1 MACVLHALIFFLFY
15 FIFKLLVGSQTK
27 SIQNGRC
34 GLQMKN
40 SYRLPHIHGG
50 RHVLAHPC
58 SLSGSQQICRN
69 CVLMGEEERE
79 EHVYV
84 RTCHK
89 YAHVCVRVYIHI
101 YTRGVVYGTD
111 HRSKRRAHIACQRK
125 MMKPIKAWRHI
136 YSDVFMLHTSTPV
149 ATRGKCSFLGP
160 TESSRSRGKSGG
172 EKRGWLRP
180 NLSHVPP
187 LSPGAAPA
195 GLF

>member
-1 MACVLHALIFFLFY
+1 
-15 FIFKLLVGSQTK
+15 
-27 SIQNGRC
+27 
-34 GLQMKN
+34 MKN
-40 SYRLPHIHGG
+40 SYRLPHTHGG

-69 CVLMGEEERE
+69 CVLMGKKSGKNMS
-79 EHVYV
+79 
-84 RTCHK
+84 TCVH
-89 YAHVCVRVYIHI
+89 AINMRMCVFGYIYIHI